1 MPTKKTRDDLTAIP
15 EDAKTMVASALVK
28 NFISMP
34 QWLRWGVVIAL
45 ILGSFYFLVIQKFVN
60 EYKETTKIEQ
70 IQVSVNDM
78 SKKVKYL
85 EDDHIDAINVY
96 EDLEDVM
103 EIFSLM
109 DAIDKKRV
117 KNYMKFVK
125 KTHPSEEYKEML
137 REFEEEE
144 QKIDGEYYGALEK
157 IFNNRV
163 KNRIKKKH
171 DRDP

>member
-1 MPTKKTRDDLTAIP
+1 MA
-15 EDAKTMVASALVK
+15 E
-28 NFISMP
+28 
-34 QWLRWGVVIAL
+34 WGVVIAL

-60 EYKETTKIEQ
+60 
-70 IQVSVNDM
+70 DM

-85 EDDHIDAINVY
+85 EDDHIDAISVY

-125 KTHPSEEYKEML
+125 KTHPSEEYKKML
-137 REFEEEE
+137 REFEKEE
-144 QKIDGEYYGALEK
+144 QKIDGEYYGSLEK

-163 KNRIKKKH
+163 KNRIKKNMTEIHEQTKQKH
-171 DRDP
+171 KQSFCFVCLSDLIVDK

>member
-1 MPTKKTRDDLTAIP
+1 MPTKKMRDDLTAIP
-15 EDAKTMVASALVK
+15 EDAKTMVASTLVK

-34 QWLRWGVVIAL
+34 QWLRWSVVIAL
-45 ILGSFYFLVIQKFVN
+45 IIGSFYFLVIQKFVN
-60 EYKETTKIEQ
+60 EYKESTQIEQ

-78 SKKVKYL
+78 SKKVKFL
-85 EDDHIDAINVY
+85 EDDHIDALSVY

-109 DAIDKKRV
+109 DAVDKKRV

-125 KTHPSEEYKEML
+125 KTHPSEEYQKML

-144 QKIDGEYYGALEK
+144 RKIDGEYYEALEK
-157 IFNNRV
+157 IFNDRV

-171 DRDP
+171 SRDP